1 MARQSAAERAWS
13 AIINILKRGLNT
25 AGHPGIYAGGEFPLG
40 RLTTVCRLKGLIEP
54 RIPAL
59 LRSGSVKKT

>member
-25 AGHPGIYAGGEFPLG
+25 AGHPGIYAGGELPSWAIDYGLSS
-40 RLTTVCRLKGLIEP
+40 KG
-54 RIPAL
+54 
-59 LRSGSVKKT
+59 GSLNLESLPS